1 MSRFTLTAFADE
13 IGADLDLQLSEL
25 NRHDIHYVEFRGA
38 DGKGIAD
45 YTLQEARQAKRRM
58 DAAGVK
64 VSAVGSPMGK
74 IGIEEDFFEHLKT
87 FYKIID
93 IAQIFQTPYIR
104 MFSFFIPRGKDPF
117 AYRGEVMRRLSAF
130 TQAVKG
136 TGITLLHEN
145 EKEIYGDVPNRCK
158 DIFDTLACEQLW
170 MTYDPS
176 NFVQCG
182 VKNYPDAFNLLR
194 PYIRYMHIKDSVFTG
209 RKAQRDT
216 GFDTITDAHRPAGY
230 GDGDLKRIV
239 TALYE
244 DGYEGFFSIEP
255 HLSHND
261 AIPGSGA
268 DKFAVA
274 VKAIKDLIAQVEAEH
289 APAQQ

>member
-1 MSRFTLTAFADE
+1 MLFRSFDSVYETDVFAPAIAE
-13 IGADLDLQLSEL
+13 I
-25 NRHDIHYVEFRGA
+25 
-38 DGKGIAD
+38 
-45 YTLQEARQAKRRM
+45 
-58 DAAGVK
+58 
-64 VSAVGSPMGK
+64 
-74 IGIEEDFFEHLKT
+74 
-87 FYKIID
+87 
-93 IAQIFQTPYIR
+93 
-104 MFSFFIPRGKDPF
+104 
-117 AYRGEVMRRLSAF
+117 RRLS
-130 TQAVKG
+130 G
-136 TGITLLHEN
+136 
-145 EKEIYGDVPNRCK
+145 
-158 DIFDTLACEQLW
+158 
-170 MTYDPS
+170 
-176 NFVQCG
+176 
-182 VKNYPDAFNLLR
+182 FNLLR
-194 PYIRYMHIKDSVFTG
+194 PYIRYMHIKDSVATG